1 MVSEEFIRIFK
12 TNVTNEELLSNINY
26 LKEADVLTIEE
37 SEMCNS
43 MLEQLE
49 LTNTIDLKKSLTQLL
64 DKEDI
69 PDFENIEAFER
80 LELESKIDE
89 FIKERK
95 KEKED
100 ELLESLI
107 NELERGEISKNAT
120 KVFFDKYIDLIDIK
134 DDNVYDNLGKIENVE
149 INISSCVDFIDEKVH
164 GLQKGTISTVIGDD
178 DTCKSMWAIN
188 IAYEALLQGKNILY
202 LTPSY
207 NKETIYKRFIVRHSC
222 DVNRFDK
229 PFTFDDSYTDYD
241 KDNYLKVYSDFK
253 MNYLKNLIL
262 FDESEFIIST
272 HYNLQKLIA
281 YAEDKFLKTTGDD
294 IALIVIDDFTQM
306 KLDNGRRSITNIHT
320 IISEYYKYLKN
331 QARNLLGTER
341 KISILTTINS
351 YYLYDVRNNV
361 PKELKVLSDN
371 IFSICADI
379 YRKNPN
385 KFEISVLQSYNGY
398 SSDYTKT
405 VPVDYKYWHI
415 KNEEAPEESFQ
426 SLLEKEKEE
435 NKILRSDLDFAKDII
450 NKSDIFPS
458 SLELNNILE

>member
-281 YAEDKFLKTTGDD
+281 YAEDKFLKATGDD

-306 KLDNGRRSITNIHT
+306 KLDNGRRSITNLH
-320 IISEYYKYLKN
+320 IIINEYYKYLRN

-361 PKELKVLSDN
+361 PKELKILSDN

-415 KNEEAPEESFQ
+415 KKEEAPEESFQ

-435 NKILRSDLDFAKDII
+435 NKILRSDLNFAKNII
-450 NKSDIFPS
+450 NTSDILQS
-458 SLELNNILE
+458 SLALNNISE

>member
-306 KLDNGRRSITNIHT
+306 KLDNGRRSITNLH
-320 IISEYYKYLKN
+320 IIINEYYKYLRN

-361 PKELKVLSDN
+361 PKELKILSDN

-415 KNEEAPEESFQ
+415 KKEEAPEESFQ

-435 NKILRSDLDFAKDII
+435 NKILRSDLNFAKNII
-450 NKSDIFPS
+450 NTSDILQS
-458 SLELNNILE
+458 SLALNNISE